1 MVGLNTGVLNA
12 EGLTT
17 ERRLN
22 LEGTDAK
29 AESVAS
35 VRKLNLE
42 VVEGDMQMTPPYG
55 RE

>member
-1 MVGLNTGVLNA
+1 MVGLNAGVLNA
-12 EGLTT
+12 EGLTI
-17 ERRLN
+17 ECILN

-35 VRKLNLE
+35 VRKLNL
-42 VVEGDMQMTPPYG
+42 VEGDMQMTPPYG